1 MTSAQKPIILFVGG
15 GDYGHIPRIHLCIL
29 SCIVHYGLVISMNVV
44 GQMLTSDLVINQCP
58 RQDMK

>member
-1 MTSAQKPIILFVGG
+1 MTSAQKPIILFLGG

-29 SCIVHYGLVISMNVV
+29 SCIVYYWLVISMNV
-44 GQMLTSDLVINQCP
+44 GQILTANLVINQCP